1 MFIWDIIKVI
11 ILGIIQGIT
20 EWLPISSTGHLI
32 LFEDLL
38 QLKTVSNGFF
48 DVFKVVIQ
56 FGSII
61 AVIVLYFK
69 TLFPY
74 KKIEN
79 TDYKK
84 SFKNDSILF
93 FKSMANDTKTWR
105 LWFKIV
111 IACLPAALLG
121 FLFEDIIDGVLS
133 SNYVIAATLI
143 LYGLAFLW
151 LENTKHKV
159 KYETT
164 ESITPKTAF
173 LIGCFQSLAL
183 IPGTSRSG
191 STILGATLLKTSR
204 PAAAE
209 FSFFLAVPVMFGASA
224 LKLISGSSV
233 FSLEEWVLILI
244 GTVVSFAVSMI
255 AIKFLMSYIKKHSF
269 VIFGWYRILLGIVV
283 LMSMGWSKLLG

>member
-1 MFIWDIIKVI
+1 MFLWDIIKVI

-32 LFEDLL
+32 LFENMLG
-38 QLKTVSNGFF
+38 LKSVSDGFF
-48 DVFKVVIQ
+48 EVFKVVIQ

-79 TDYKK
+79 ASYGGGFKK
-84 SFKNDSILF
+84 DSALF
-93 FKSMANDTKTWR
+93 FKSVANDTKALR

-111 IACLPAALLG
+111 IACIPAAVLG
-121 FLFEDIIDGVLS
+121 FLFEDMIDSVLS

-151 LENTKHKV
+151 LENARHKV
-159 KYETT
+159 RCENIDTLK
-164 ESITPKTAF
+164 PHTAF
-173 LIGCFQSLAL
+173 FIGCFQALAL

-191 STILGATLLKTSR
+191 STILGATALGVSRKT
-204 PAAAE
+204 AAE

-224 LKLISGSSV
+224 LKLLGSAGA
-233 FSLEEWVLILI
+233 FSAKEWLLILI
-244 GTVVSFAVSMI
+244 GSFISFAVSML
-255 AIKFLMSYIKKHSF
+255 AIKFLINYIKKHSF
-269 VIFGWYRILLGIVV
+269 VIFGWYRIVLGIVILIV
-283 LMSMGWSKLLG
+283 MSLSKLL

>member
-1 MFIWDIIKVI
+1 MFLWDIIKVI

-32 LFEDLL
+32 LFEDMLG
-38 QLKTVSNGFF
+38 LKSVSDGFF

-74 KKIEN
+74 KRIEN
-79 TDYKK
+79 ASYGQGFKK
-84 SFKNDSILF
+84 DSALF
-93 FKSMANDTKTWR
+93 FKSVANDVKTWR

-111 IACLPAALLG
+111 IACIPTAVFG
-121 FLFEDIIDGVLS
+121 FLFEDTIDSVLS
-133 SNYVIAATLI
+133 SNYVIAAALI

-151 LENTKHKV
+151 LENARHRIKCDDLEKLKPH
-159 KYETT
+159 
-164 ESITPKTAF
+164 TAF
-173 LIGCFQSLAL
+173 FIGCFQALAL

-191 STILGATLLKTSR
+191 STILGATALGVSRKT
-204 PAAAE
+204 AAE

-224 LKLISGSSV
+224 LKLIGSAGA
-233 FSLEEWVLILI
+233 FSAKEWLLILI
-244 GTVVSFAVSMI
+244 GSLVSFAISML
-255 AIKFLMSYIKKHSF
+255 AIKFLINYIKKHSF
-269 VIFGWYRILLGIVV
+269 VIFGWYRIILGIVILLV
-283 LMSMGWSKLLG
+283 MSWSKLL